1 MKRFVSMVTG
11 LVGLA
16 ALAVSGTAAA
26 QESTLETVQDRGE
39 LVCGVNSGLPGFSQP
54 DADGR
59 WQGLDVEFC
68 RAVAAAV
75 LDDPEAVEFVP
86 LTAKERF
93 TALQSGEVDV
103 LSRNTTWTLTRD
115 ASLGVNFAGTT
126 YYDGQGFLVKKD
138 LGVDSALELSGATV
152 CVLAGTTTELNLAD
166 YFRDNDMEYNPLVL
180 DKSEQTISAFNE
192 GRCDVLTSDQSQLN
206 ALRTKLPEPDAAKV
220 LPEVISKEP
229 LGPAVR
235 QGDDQWYDIIKWTL
249 FTLLNAEE
257 LGVNSDNVD
266 EMQDEDNPS
275 IARLLGT
282 SGDMGEKLGLADDF
296 GTRII
301 KHVGNYAEI
310 YKRNV
315 GADSPLGLDRG
326 VNALWTDG
334 GLMYAPPIR

>member
-1 MKRFVSMVTG
+1 MRRILSMATG
-11 LVGLA
+11 LL
-16 ALAVSGTAAA
+16 ALAVLAVPGTAAA
-26 QESTLETVQDRGE
+26 QATLDTVKERGE
-39 LVCGVNSGLPGFSQP
+39 LICGVNSGLPGFSQP

-59 WQGLDVEFC
+59 WQGLDVDFC
-68 RAVAAAV
+68 RGVAAAIF
-75 LDDPEAVEFVP
+75 DDPNAVQFVP

-93 TALQSGEVDV
+93 TALQSGEIDV

-126 YYDGQGFLVKKD
+126 YYDGQGFLVKTD
-138 LGVDSALELSGATV
+138 LGVDSAEQLGGATV

-166 YFRDNDMEYNPLVL
+166 YFRENDMEYNPLVL
-180 DKSEQTISAFNE
+180 DKSDQTISAFNE

-206 ALRTKLPEPDAAKV
+206 ALRTKLPDPSSAKV

-257 LGVNSDNVD
+257 LGVHSGNVEEMKQSDD
-266 EMQDEDNPS
+266 PS
-275 IARLLGT
+275 IQRMLGT
-282 SGDMGEKLGLADDF
+282 SGDMGEKLGLPADF
-296 GTRII
+296 GARIVS
-301 KHVGNYAEI
+301 HVGNYAEI
-310 YKRNV
+310 YRRNV
-315 GADSPLGLDRG
+315 GADSPLELERG